1 MAKLLVVDDEPE
13 MRQYMRAALMRAGH
27 TVEVA
32 TDPANAVPLPES
44 THFDAILLDIDMPQ
58 MDGIT
63 FTRLLKQTPAL
74 LGSPDVPIL
83 LVTGRDDPGIM
94 GESFDAGAQ
103 YFVKKPFS
111 PRELIQAVRLAISA

>member
-32 TDPANAVPLPES
+32 TDPANAVPLLES